1 MSNIKGGVGKTTSE
15 LNLVACLA
23 PNISTLLVDLDPQ
36 GACALSIG
44 VDSDE
49 LDQTVYEVLLR
60 KCTPREA
67 ILSTPFG
74 FDLLP
79 SNIELSKAEIALVN
93 MVMREYVIGA
103 GRFRR
108 SSTST
113 TWFCSIHSHRSGC

>member
-49 LDQTVYEVLLR
+49 LDQTVYEVLLG

-93 MVMREYVIGA
+93 MVKREYVIGA